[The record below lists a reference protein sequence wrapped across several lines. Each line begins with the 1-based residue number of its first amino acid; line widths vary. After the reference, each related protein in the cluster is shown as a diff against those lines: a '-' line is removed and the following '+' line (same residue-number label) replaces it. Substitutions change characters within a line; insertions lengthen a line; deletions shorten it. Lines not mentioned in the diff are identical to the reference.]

1 MWRIEFTTDNFLPY
15 LPEECQ
21 SNPGAYGFQLAHW
34 LSQRLVTRG
43 VVTGYPLGEDWGWF
57 IEYLD
62 GETEITIGCNSEA
75 AEGDGYKNQPIHW
88 RVFVRQPLSLKQR
101 LKGTGSPAKLREIAD
116 TVAQLLRAEGITV
129 NVSEA

>member
-1 MWRIEFTTDNFLPY
+1 MWRLEFDTDKFLPY

-21 SNPGAYGFQLAHW
+21 SNPGAYGFELAHW
-34 LSQRLVTRG
+34 LSHQLASRG
-43 VVTGYPLGEDWGWF
+43 LVTGYPLGEDWGWF

-75 AEGDGYKNQPIHW
+75 GDGDGYKGIAIHW

-101 LKGTGSPAKLREIAD
+101 LRGSGSPAKVHEIA
-116 TVAQLLRAEGITV
+116 TAVAALLRSEGIAV